1 MRWKGG
7 FIIIHYCCIILLMVL
22 VLWKDDG
29 DKMRKINISKI
40 LTTAIEYR
48 IWAKIKLSQPFF
60 QAKKINLSIF

>member
-1 MRWKGG
+1 
-7 FIIIHYCCIILLMVL
+7 MVL

-48 IWAKIKLSQPFF
+48 I
-60 QAKKINLSIF
+60 

>member
-22 VLWKDDG
+22 VLWEDDG

-40 LTTAIEYR
+40 LTTAIESW